1 MNSFFKRFQHDV
13 RAIGFLGL
21 GLFFMLALLSYHPKD
36 PSFNSIGHGLK
47 TLNYCGIVGSFL
59 ADLVYQAFGL
69 SAWIGIASILHLS
82 LQSFRGES
90 VHLKDARHLLAV
102 ALIFFS
108 SALVN
113 IYLPDIKLFEQQIY
127 PGGLIGLGLSLGFV
141 KIFNFIGAQIILWTL
156 SLVLFVF
163 YFEFSLQKAA
173 EKPIEKL
180 IKIWNKLDKL
190 ALFHNWKWS
199 KEKDSKKPTSTKV
212 NSEIQPQAT
221 THLKVENKITF
232 LQKCRD
238 YISTLF
244 QHNQTQHNQSTIG
257 SQAPNQ
263 SALDKEDFISDQDL
277 NLKKEIS
284 MSEQLTQQELLF
296 DESSS
301 DLDDA
306 LDDQNQVTVAN
317 YDPTLKRKITVI
329 PKTNRKI
336 ANWTM
341 PKLSLLDDPPV
352 SRIKIDEKEIRRKAD
367 ITLDKLKQFGVGGQI
382 VAAKPGPV
390 VTMFEFKPNADV
402 RVNKVTELADD
413 LSLAL
418 SAESLRIIAPIPGR
432 DVIGI
437 ETSNTQRETVYLKD
451 LLTDPAFWSEEFKL
465 PIALGK
471 QTNGEPRIVDLRK
484 MPHLLIAGTT
494 GSGKSVFTV
503 STIIGFLFKH
513 SPKTLRMIL
522 VDPKQVDLAA
532 FSDIPHLIMP
542 PIRDPKKAVF
552 ALRWAVKEMEKRYKS
567 MSKFGSRNIE
577 QFNEHVSQFNADQ
590 LSQHEAVNAEYEN
603 QGILKL
609 EQYYYTPQPYIVIA
623 VEEFGDLMAV
633 DKQNVEQNIV
643 RLAQMARACGMHL
656 MLAMQSPRKEV
667 VTGLIK
673 TNIPGRISFRVASK
687 MDSRIILDEQGA
699 ERLLSQGDM
708 LFIAGSGKS
717 TRHHGPFLKETEIN
731 GIAKFWADQGEPEYD
746 ALAMKALDGHAGSG
760 SFSSGEGAEFGGS
773 DLEGE
778 ESYDERYDEIL
789 AWAASQKAIS
799 ASLIQ
804 RRFKLGYPRAAR
816 MIEVFEKEGVVGP
829 ANGSKPRA
837 VLVQSH
843 QA

>member
-1 MNSFFKRFQHDV
+1 MSSFFKRFQQDV
-13 RAIGFLGL
+13 RAIGFFGL
-21 GLFFMLALLSYHPKD
+21 GLFFALALMSYNPKD
-36 PSFNSIGHGLK
+36 PSFNSTGQVLQ
-47 TLNYCGIVGSFL
+47 TLNYCGILGSFL
-59 ADLVYQAFGL
+59 ADLIYQAFGL
-69 SAWIGIASILHLS
+69 TAWIGIAGLFHASIE
-82 LQSFRGES
+82 SFRGEKIQF
-90 VHLKDARHLLAV
+90 KDARHLLAV
-102 ALIFFS
+102 ALIAFS
-108 SALVN
+108 SALIT
-113 IYLPDIKLFEQQIY
+113 IYLPETKLFDHQIY
-127 PGGLIGLGLSLGFV
+127 PGGLVGLGISIGLI
-141 KIFNFIGAQIILWTL
+141 KILNTIGAQILLWTMC
-156 SLVLFVF
+156 LVLFVF
-163 YFEFSLQKAA
+163 YFEFSIQEAA
-173 EKPIEKL
+173 ERPIEKF
-180 IKIWNKLDKL
+180 IAWWNKLDKSSFFSGWQWPTL
-190 ALFHNWKWS
+190 KALKSN
-199 KEKDSKKPTSTKV
+199 KEELVSTKDKKKPEEVKLENKTKQV
-212 NSEIQPQAT
+212 ESSVAENLIVQAKPSEINFEDEEDDGET
-221 THLKVENKITF
+221 ENTE
-232 LQKCRD
+232 L
-238 YISTLF
+238 
-244 QHNQTQHNQSTIG
+244 
-257 SQAPNQ
+257 
-263 SALDKEDFISDQDL
+263 
-277 NLKKEIS
+277 
-284 MSEQLTQQELLF
+284 SENDPEKTELLF
-296 DESSS
+296 AEDDEES
-301 DLDDA
+301 DNEVDVSA
-306 LDDQNQVTVAN
+306 YEPPAR
-317 YDPTLKRKITVI
+317 RKIVA
-329 PKTNRKI
+329 PVKTPRRI
-336 ANWTM
+336 ENWSM
-341 PKLSLLDDPPV
+341 PKLSLLEDPPLT
-352 SRIKIDEKEIRRKAD
+352 RIRIDEKEIRKKAD

-402 RVNKVTELADD
+402 RVNKITELADD

-432 DVIGI
+432 DVVGI
-437 ETSNTQRETVYLKD
+437 ETSNSTRETVYLKD
-451 LLTDPAFWSEEFKL
+451 LLGDEAFWSEDFKL

-503 STIIGFLFKH
+503 STIVGFLFKH

-532 FSDIPHLIMP
+532 FSNIPHLIMP

-567 MSKFGSRNIE
+567 MSKFGARNIE
-577 QFNEHVSQFNADQ
+577 QYNEIVSQFSADQ
-590 LSQHEAVNAEYEN
+590 IAEHEKVNAEYEN
-603 QGILKL
+603 QGIMKL
-609 EQYYYTPQPYIVIA
+609 EQYYYTPQPYIVVA

-717 TRHHGPFLKETEIN
+717 MRHHGPFLKETEIN
-731 GIAKFWADQGEPEYD
+731 AVAKFWSDQGEPEFD
-746 ALAMKALDGHAGSG
+746 QIAMRALEGGPSQG
-760 SFSSGEGAEFGGS
+760 SFQGMSAGDGDDSSGGDFGG
-773 DLEGE
+773 DE
-778 ESYDERYDEIL
+778 EYDERYDEIL
-789 AWAASQKAIS
+789 AWAAAQKAIS

-816 MIEVFEKEGVVGP
+816 LIEVFEREGVVGP
-829 ANGSKPRA
+829 ANGSKPRQ

-843 QA
+843 QPG